1 MEHDAKT
8 DKLPAAPGP
17 EGDAQAQRRALL
29 DAQRQAHQ
37 DQPRSFK
44 DDALTDKIVT
54 VEPDGTGPTPTRS
67 FDPEA
72 DETDTRPDATGS
84 SKPR

>member
-1 MEHDAKT
+1 MKQDNT
-8 DKLPAAPGP
+8 DSQVPTKPGP
-17 EGDAQAQRRALL
+17 EADAQAQRRALL

-54 VEPDGTGPTPTRS
+54 VEPDGTGPTPTKT

-72 DETDTRPDATGS
+72 DELVTRPDATGT
-84 SKPR
+84 KVPR